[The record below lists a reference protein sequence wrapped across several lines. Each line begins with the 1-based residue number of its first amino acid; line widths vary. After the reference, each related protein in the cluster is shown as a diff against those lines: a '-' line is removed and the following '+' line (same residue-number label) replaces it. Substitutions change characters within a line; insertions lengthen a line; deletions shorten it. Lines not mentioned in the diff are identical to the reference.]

1 VIGNTEPGTVVS
13 AEGIL
18 TVEGSEDKWIKL
30 GENRYMLTYDA
41 HYDDICMRMMTFTP
55 NKGQWVVR
63 QPIARVRGG
72 PSQEANEITVH
83 DSGIVVS
90 AEGIVTVEGSENRWI
105 KLGENRYMMTYNAD
119 QRLNYMQQQV
129 WKWK

>member
-1 VIGNTEPGTVVS
+1 M
-13 AEGIL
+13 
-18 TVEGSEDKWIKL
+18 EGSEDKWIKL

-41 HYDDICMRMMTFTP
+41 NDDDICMRMMTFTP

-90 AEGIVTVEGSENRWI
+90 AEGIVIVEGSENRWI
-105 KLGENRYMMTYNAD
+105 KLGENRYMMTHNAD